1 MKIAFADESA
11 EHLEMFK
18 KIISEYFGKH
28 LSDVAVS
35 TFISP
40 EKMVSHLMTEVYD
53 IVFFNISYNGKSG
66 VKYVY
71 KVRAFNPNIPVVI
84 LRFKPDNSIEVVSVA
99 PSVCLAENFTPK
111 GFEPALD
118 IIVSN
123 INTSIK
129 SSIVLHTAGDMVR
142 NVQLHTIVYIE
153 SQKHK
158 VNIHLVNG
166 DVIEMKGPLKK
177 MIERLE
183 IYPEFLYPHNSYIV
197 NAFHITC
204 ISVKTIYL
212 RSSKNTVPIAR
223 GKFKTI
229 MNAYDNYFRNFG
241 RDMNMKFESL

>member
-1 MKIAFADESA
+1 MSLADESA

-53 IVFFNISYNGKSG
+53 IIFFNISYNGKSG
-66 VKYVY
+66 VKYIY

-84 LRFKPDNSIEVVSVA
+84 LRFKPDSSIEVVSVA
-99 PSVCLAENFTPK
+99 PSVCLAESFTPK

-129 SSIVLHTAGDMVR
+129 SSIILHTVQDMIR
-142 NVQLHTIVYIE
+142 TVQLYKISYIE

-158 VNIHLVNG
+158 IFIYLVNG
-166 DVIEMKGPLKK
+166 DVLEMNGPLKTL
-177 MIERLE
+177 IERLE
-183 IYPEFLYPHNSYIV
+183 VHPEFLYPHRSYIV
-197 NAFHITC
+197 NAFYISC
-204 ISVKTIYL
+204 ISVETIYL
-212 RSSKNTVPIAR
+212 RSPKTTIPVAR

-241 RDMNMKFESL
+241 RDMNMKFENP